1 MKILQAAR
9 DIDFHM
15 IHFSESI
22 INDIGTDD
30 FRYAVLNPPVMK
42 RMHMGFKNNYE
53 DEPWVIKAY
62 LNTEAYELFVKWFY
76 EADVVL
82 FFERS
87 LFSMA
92 EKRVNNNKLTFFFS
106 ERWWRPP
113 IGKFRLL
120 HPRFIKLVAQIRRL
134 SENSNFN
141 YLAQGGYA
149 AEDLRLVGKFD
160 NRIWEWGYFTDITE
174 HSSPANLITG
184 NTNSEINIVWCGRLL
199 KLKRVDTLIK
209 AFALALKMNPKCH
222 LTIIGDGPEKE
233 KLQKLAKRL
242 LPGQSITFISLQS
255 NSVVREIMHRSDI
268 FVLPSNGYE
277 GWGAVLNEAMSE
289 GCAVVASKES
299 GGGKALISD
308 MENGMLFN
316 AGDYKQLADK
326 LIILINDKE
335 LLNKLKTGA
344 KETMNHLWSPEIAS
358 KRFLKVS
365 EAILAGTGLPNFE
378 SGPMKR
384 YIHNKSS
391 GF

>member
-15 IHFSESI
+15 IHFSKSI
-22 INDIGTDD
+22 INVIGIED
-30 FRYAVLNPPVMK
+30 FRYAVMNHPAIN

-53 DEPWVIKAY
+53 DEPWVIKSY
-62 LNTEAYELFVKWFY
+62 LNEEAYELFVKWFY

-134 SENSNFN
+134 SDNSNFH

-149 AEDLRLVGKFD
+149 AEDLRCVGKFD
-160 NRIWEWGYFTDITE
+160 DRIWDWGYFTDITE
-174 HSSPANLITG
+174 HSSPTNSILR
-184 NTNSEINIVWCGRLL
+184 NTNAEINIVWCGRLL

-209 AFALALKMNPKCH
+209 AFSLTIKMNPKCH
-222 LTIIGDGPEKE
+222 LTIIGDGPEKV
-233 KLQKLAKRL
+233 KLQKLAEKL
-242 LPGQSITFISLQS
+242 LPEQSISFINLQH
-255 NSVVREIMHRSDI
+255 NSIIREIMHCSDI

-277 GWGAVLNEAMSE
+277 GWGAVLNEAMAE
-289 GCAVVASKES
+289 GCAIVASKES

-308 MENGMLFN
+308 MENGILFK
-316 AGDYKQLADK
+316 AGDYQQLANK
-326 LIILINDKE
+326 LNILINDKE
-335 LLNKLKTGA
+335 LLHKLKTRA
-344 KETMNHLWSPEIAS
+344 KETMNYLWSPEIAS

-365 EAILAGTGLPNFE
+365 EAILSGTGLPNYK

-384 YIHNKSS
+384 YGDLKN
-391 GF
+391 